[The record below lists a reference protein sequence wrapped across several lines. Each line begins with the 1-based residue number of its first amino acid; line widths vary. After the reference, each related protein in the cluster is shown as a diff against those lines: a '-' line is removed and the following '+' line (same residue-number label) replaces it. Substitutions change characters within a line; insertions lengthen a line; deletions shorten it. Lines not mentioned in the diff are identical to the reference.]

1 MNEVWSPAFLFEL
14 NAREVIDNVP
24 QLSRIF
30 LGRLNYV
37 QQRQSKTCL
46 QRVRNVLSFE
56 ADGRHWRAPG
66 HGLELATLGPV
77 RDPDRSPM
85 AAAPH

>member
-1 MNEVWSPAFLFEL
+1 
-14 NAREVIDNVP
+14 
-24 QLSRIF
+24 
-30 LGRLNYV
+30 
-37 QQRQSKTCL
+37 
-46 QRVRNVLSFE
+46 VLSFE

>member
-37 QQRQSKTCL
+37 QLRIPTKSP
-46 QRVRNVLSFE
+46 
-56 ADGRHWRAPG
+56 RHSEMMSPG
-66 HGLELATLGPV
+66 VPT
-77 RDPDRSPM
+77 
-85 AAAPH
+85 